1 MGTQTFK
8 NKLSSAK
15 KLFKKAKK
23 SASEGYDNNVED
35 GRYKAQLTGA
45 EGPVEAKTSGRLQ
58 AVMKYQILDGEFK
71 GETIFSFPNL
81 ENEIGL
87 SILIKQIDK
96 LGYEVEDFD
105 DIEGALEAIDKDSP
119 NVKIKVSTKNDFQ
132 NISILDVLDGDDVP
146 PEEEEDPEEEPEED
160 PEEDP
165 EEEPEEEP
173 EEDIELEEGSSVMF
187 MAKGKKLTGKIL
199 EVVDAQTVRVEASNG
214 KKYKLNVSK
223 LEVAEPAKKEKKA
236 VKKKIAKK
244 K

>member
-8 NKLSSAK
+8 NKLASAK

-23 SASEGYDNNVED
+23 SASEGYENNVED
-35 GRYKAQLTGA
+35 GRYKARLAGA

-58 AVMKYQILDGEFK
+58 AIMKYQILDGEFK
-71 GETIFSFPNL
+71 GETILSFPNL

-87 SILIKQIDK
+87 AILIKQIGI

-105 DIEGALEAIDKDSP
+105 DIEGALEAIDKDNST
-119 NVKIKVSTKNDFQ
+119 VKIKVFTKNNFQ
-132 NISILDVLDGDDVP
+132 NISILDILDGDDVP
-146 PEEEEDPEEEPEED
+146 SEEDPEPEED

-165 EEEPEEEP
+165 EP

-187 MAKGKKLTGKIL
+187 MAKGKKLTGEIL
-199 EVVDAQTVRVEASNG
+199 EVVDAQTVRVKASNG

-223 LEVAEPAKKEKKA
+223 LEVAESAKKEKKA
-236 VKKKIAKK
+236 VKKKIVKK